1 MDGGGKLGYGG
12 HHHHHHDTA
21 KLLKAVSRN
30 VEPRNFGIGL
40 VAGFL
45 IVTCAYFSTA
55 KFDAIHIALVSPDA
69 RNVAAG
75 IGTPVS
81 AAQASSQRLG
91 PDLGAPDLEDA
102 LSKQGSRAEV
112 LDQDDDTAGKILPSP
127 ETDSGQSASL
137 GNTRK
142 DDTFAREGDAPS
154 GGAAAALLPPL
165 SSEEPANRTQEQG
178 GLEDEELQVR
188 DAIANS
194 TKKSSNGSSPSVVP
208 SDPATLPVQQ
218 IPPAQQQE
226 TEVPPVQQI
235 PLIPQPNHTGPE
247 QSASAPPR
255 EWKPLCDLASNRRID
270 WCELDGDVRVHGAQ
284 GTVTLVGAAK
294 AEEWRVKPYPR
305 KVDSNAMRFVREITV
320 RSTTDAGTIGEQE
333 CAERRDVPALLFSDR
348 GYVGNYFHAYTD
360 VILPLFLTA
369 KQYGGEVL
377 FLVSDFQM
385 WWLGKFMPI
394 FKSLSNYDLVDLAA
408 DNGTRC
414 FRHVQIGLTCHSDFS
429 IDPRRAPNGY
439 SMVDFTKFMRTTY
452 NLPRGLA
459 IPANANTRPRL
470 LIIARARTRR
480 FVNADEI
487 VRAAKKVGFE
497 VVVSEGTHEIAPFAE
512 EANSCDAM
520 LGVHGAGL
528 TNMVFLPTRGVV
540 IQVVPLGGLEFV
552 AGYFRS
558 PSRDMGLQYFEYRI
572 ARNESTLTDQY
583 PPDHP
588 IFTDPDGVKSK
599 GWDSLKEAYLDKQD
613 VRLDMRRFRPVLK
626 KAIAHIRANKALQ

>member
-1 MDGGGKLGYGG
+1 MEGGGGGKMGYGG
-12 HHHHHHDTA
+12 HHHHHDTA
-21 KLLKAVSRN
+21 KLLKAVSRT

-69 RNVAAG
+69 RNAAAG

-81 AAQASSQRLG
+81 AAKASNQRLD
-91 PDLGAPDLEDA
+91 DLAAPDLEDA
-102 LSKQGSRAEV
+102 LSKLGSKAEV
-112 LDQDDDTAGKILPSP
+112 LDKDDDGKILPSP

-142 DDTFAREGDAPS
+142 DDTFAS
-154 GGAAAALLPPL
+154 GGGGGALLPPL
-165 SSEEPANRTQEQG
+165 SSEEPANSTQEQG
-178 GLEDEELQVR
+178 GLEDEELQVQ

-194 TKKSSNGSSPSVVP
+194 PKKSTNGSSSPAVFH
-208 SDPATLPVQQ
+208 SDPATLPVPPVQQ

-226 TEVPPVQQI
+226 TKAPPVQQI
-235 PLIPQPNHTGPE
+235 PLIPEAKKTGPE
-247 QSASAPPR
+247 ESARR

-270 WCELDGDVRVHGAQ
+270 WCELDGDVRVHGVQ

-305 KVDSNAMRFVREITV
+305 KVDTNAMRFVREITV
-320 RSTTDAGTIGEQE
+320 RSTTDAGAIGPEAA
-333 CAERRDVPALLFSDR
+333 CTERRDVPALLFSDR
-348 GYVGNYFHAYTD
+348 GYTGNYFHAYTD

-385 WWLGKFMPI
+385 WWLGKFMPV

-408 DNGTRC
+408 DNRTRC
-414 FRHVQIGLTCHSDFS
+414 FRHVQVGLTCHSDFS

-452 NLPRGLA
+452 NLPRDLA
-459 IPANANTRPRL
+459 IPNAGTRPRL

-487 VRAAKKVGFE
+487 VRAAKKIGFE

-552 AGYFRS
+552 AGYFRN
-558 PSRDMGLQYFEYRI
+558 PSRDMGLEYFEYRI
-572 ARNESTLTDQY
+572 ARNESTLTEQY

-626 KAIAHIRANKALQ
+626 KAIAHIRANKLQ